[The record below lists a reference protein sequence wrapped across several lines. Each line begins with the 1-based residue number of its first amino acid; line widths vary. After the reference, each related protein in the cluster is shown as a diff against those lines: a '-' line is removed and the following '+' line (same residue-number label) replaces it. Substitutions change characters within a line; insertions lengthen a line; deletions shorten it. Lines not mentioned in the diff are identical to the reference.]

1 MWLCQNI
8 FCFCSVVVHNHAWE
22 AELKSH
28 NNAVIHMLAVLGSP
42 SLSLLCL
49 AVISPWVREASTPHN
64 LFTKLPLL
72 SLSCTGVLDC
82 VLDLVAPTQTIAGI
96 ISANCGVVSAAK
108 FVSFLCNS
116 YLALTPSGI
125 LVFQSKTAQHRLPSP
140 STKALIVSRKDR
152 GRINLTEWAF
162 LHSLGDFGFTIC
174 CEDNQRSF
182 LPSPLPHREFK
193 VWEIVRQQV
202 HALIICHTVKD
213 INHGWEN
220 NAAPVS
226 EQNRKQWFSHTL
238 ICGSRKPRLASLGAA
253 RQLHRSD

>member
-1 MWLCQNI
+1 
-8 FCFCSVVVHNHAWE
+8 
-22 AELKSH
+22 
-28 NNAVIHMLAVLGSP
+28 MLAVLGSP
-42 SLSLLCL
+42 SLSSAWLWSYHESGKLQHHITYLPSCLCSACPAQVCWIVLLTL
-49 AVISPWVREASTPHN
+49 
-64 LFTKLPLL
+64 
-72 SLSCTGVLDC
+72 GVC
-82 VLDLVAPTQTIAGI
+82 VAPTQTIAGI
-96 ISANCGVVSAAK
+96 ISANCAVVSAAK
-108 FVSFLCNS
+108 FVSFLCSS
-116 YLALTPSGI
+116 YLALTLSGI
-125 LVFQSKTAQHRLPSP
+125 LVFQSKTPQHRFPSP

-202 HALIICHTVKD
+202 HALIICLTVKD
-213 INHGWEN
+213 INHGWAN
-220 NAAPVS
+220 NAAPVL

-238 ICGSRKPRLASLGAA
+238 ICGNRKPRLASLGAA